1 MSKKMNSIKV
11 IKKITYSHEKN
22 GFYELDN
29 IACSRIVNETGKDI
43 IADINAGCDLPF
55 LEEKY
60 CGNGFSK
67 NDLYNYLSDL
77 RILGYI
83 NFSNDYFSELFIDYL
98 TVAGDREFVKVSK
111 AFENHLD
118 RVIYPENIDA
128 KYYNVM
134 TMRTRAFSNKETIV
148 FEEED
153 GEIGAIIGVRG
164 FSSAN
169 SPLVIN
175 SLVFGKNGMD
185 SLVAFYEKAEK
196 FFISRG
202 KRKVKMLFTGEE
214 IRREVKEFLDRAGFK
229 FEAKL
234 ECEDG
239 DSDAVIYSRI
249 LKRIK

>member
-1 MSKKMNSIKV
+1 MNSIKV

-60 CGNGFSK
+60 CGKDFSK
-67 NDLYNYLSDL
+67 QELYNYLSDL
-77 RILGYI
+77 RVLGYI
-83 NFSNDYFSELFIDYL
+83 NFSNDYFSEFFIDYL
-98 TVAGDREFVKVSK
+98 TVAGDREFIRVSK
-111 AFENHLD
+111 AFENHID
-118 RVIYPENIDA
+118 RVIYPKNVDA

-134 TMRTRAFSNKETIV
+134 TMRTRTFTNKENIV

-153 GEIGAIIGVRG
+153 GEIGAIIGVKG
-164 FSSAN
+164 FSAAD
-169 SPLVIN
+169 SPLVIS
-175 SLVFGKNGMD
+175 SLVYGKSGMD

-202 KRKVKMLFTGEE
+202 KRKIKMLFTGEE
-214 IRREVKEFLDRAGFK
+214 IGREVKEFLDRTGFA
-229 FEAKL
+229 FEAELK
-234 ECEDG
+234 CESG
-239 DSDAVIYSRI
+239 DSDVVIYSR
-249 LKRIK
+249 LLNRIK